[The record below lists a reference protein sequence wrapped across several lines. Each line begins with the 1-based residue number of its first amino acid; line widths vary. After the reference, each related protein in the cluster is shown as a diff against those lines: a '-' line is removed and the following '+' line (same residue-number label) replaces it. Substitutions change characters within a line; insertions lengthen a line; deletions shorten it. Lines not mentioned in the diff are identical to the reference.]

1 MPGAL
6 LPSRMSQLQP
16 GGAADAPPPS
26 YGEEIVAGFNTAKDD
41 IGYVQDTRL
50 IEAYRPVMSALED
63 INGKSHW
70 QYKDWLRELNP
81 FANGG
86 LQYDYDSVWAD
97 VLEAR
102 RKNPGAFKE
111 LPASRDEFEK
121 GVLTR
126 QGQRAKDQET
136 LARGKS
142 VSAAILGGV
151 GASIFDP
158 VNVATLPFGGGSKTV
173 GQAILREGIINGG
186 IELIQQVPLAQ
197 SRERMGEELTAKEAA
212 INVAAG
218 TIFGGVLGGA
228 GKYGA
233 DNFDAIKAAPKA
245 VQEALWAKIAPM
257 LPEQIRPKMNW
268 DAIGDDMLP
277 DIAEG
282 LIGRENLS
290 EAEADA
296 LAVVRR
302 EIAIEARNPFEP
314 DGAGARAHSDN
325 LADAM
330 QRIFESAPT
339 QPPARATVSRNP
351 RETLRGSTAISSG
364 VVPGDARSV
373 MKNRIK
379 VVESSGSN
387 VARNPN
393 STALGPYQFLKGTW
407 ERLYRSRYGA
417 NGKSAAEIHALR
429 TDPRLNEI
437 LMDDLM
443 AINEA
448 SLRNAGIAPTAG
460 NLYLAHFAGDA
471 GARKLHRAAPN
482 ASAREVLGDAVV
494 DANPFLARMTAAD
507 VINWAARKMGGKGG
521 AVAPSGRSIDV
532 DPEAALRSDL
542 ERQQAQIDADRK
554 AIEDIAPRPRL
565 VEDDMLPDP
574 IHDGE
579 DIPVLTTPIEAISR
593 PEPIAP
599 PAVPPRVPAVAEE
612 SVDDILPQLRAI
624 VRDRAQSLNEPA
636 KLAEA
641 LGIDEA
647 RLRKGLVQLAAQK
660 EIRMNKKQQFM
671 RLPEENGP
679 VDILKFIGR
688 AGGLSEDGLSESGRK
703 LGTKGHALGK
713 GGRDYNKQLIPG
725 SGPLVR
731 KAGRGIDEMGELLHE
746 AGYFGDPQGP
756 RPTEAEV
763 LEAIDLAATQGRKI
777 YPFGQTREAEP
788 KAPAKSLFQS
798 EEHEYYVRT
807 AFDEVAEANGY
818 SMDDADFAEAARIL
832 LTEDVDTMDEAVR
845 LMVNRELQDI
855 QAAAFYEVE
864 EEYYASIEEQF
875 AKAWTQDAGIDD
887 AAIDGR
893 QANAGNAGTGGADA
907 PDAIG
912 QGRVNG
918 QDELEPPYLDQG
930 ALRAFDDPDGP
941 AAMGVVDSLE
951 HDLRAS
957 LIPERTDEYAFLY
970 AMTPERLR
978 EIAETGPREAEVDE
992 GVVTRELAAQMLRE
1006 HQDYDAMKSDD
1017 LVRIITRN
1025 VIEQRNRGWLE
1036 RVQAGKGDPD
1046 QQMAFYSVGNAMR
1059 VLRERQ
1065 ELDGIM
1071 PRMIDE
1077 LVSRG
1082 WSANDAKEVL
1092 DFRIQDMNAQ
1102 ARPKL
1107 DNGNVGVDPAIAE
1120 RQAQLANLK
1129 AASPMQAKVDQE
1141 STIGSPLFDAVDQP
1155 TFRLD
1160 DEGDP
1165 VAPADLLAQI
1175 DAEDAM
1181 IKTIKD
1187 CL

>member
-16 GGAADAPPPS
+16 GGAADAPAPS
-26 YGEEIVAGFNTAKDD
+26 YGEEIAAGFRTAKDD

-50 IEAYRPVMSALED
+50 IEAYRPVMTALED

-136 LARGKS
+136 LARGGS
-142 VSAAILGGV
+142 LSAAVLGGV
-151 GASIFDP
+151 GASVFDP
-158 VNVATLPFGGGSKTV
+158 VNIATLPFGGGSKTV
-173 GQAILREGIINGG
+173 GQAVLREAIINGG
-186 IELIQQVPLAQ
+186 IELAQQVPLAMA
-197 SRERMGEELTAKEAA
+197 RERMGEEFTAKEAA

-218 TIFGGVLGGA
+218 TIFGGALGGA

-314 DGAGARAHSDN
+314 DGAGARVHADN

-330 QRIFESAPT
+330 QRIFDSAPV
-339 QPPARATVSRNP
+339 QPARAVGARTTPQALSR
-351 RETLRGSTAISSG
+351 STAISTG
-364 VVPGDARSV
+364 IVPGDARSV

-379 VVESSGSN
+379 VVESNGKAT
-387 VARNPN
+387 ARNPN

-417 NGKSAAEIHALR
+417 TGKSSAEIHALR

-471 GARKLHRAAPN
+471 GARKLHRAQPN

-494 DANPFLARMTAAD
+494 NANPFLSRMTAAD

-521 AVAPSGRSIDV
+521 AVAPTGRSIDA
-532 DPEAALRSDL
+532 DPEAALRTDL

-554 AIEDIAPRPRL
+554 ALEDIAPRPRL
-565 VEDDMLPDP
+565 IEDDMLPEP

-579 DIPVLTTPIEAISR
+579 DIPVLTTPIEAIAR
-593 PEPIAP
+593 PEPIAA
-599 PAVPPRVPAVAEE
+599 PAIPPRIPAVAEE
-612 SVDDILPQLRAI
+612 SVTDILPQLRAV

-647 RLRKGLVQLAAQK
+647 QLRKGLIQLAAQK

-671 RLPEENGP
+671 RLPVENGP

-688 AGGLSEDGLSESGRK
+688 AGGLSEDGLSEGGRK

-777 YPFGQTREAEP
+777 YPFGQTREAQP
-788 KAPAKSLFQS
+788 NAPAKSLFQS

-818 SMDDADFAEAARIL
+818 TMDDADFNEAARIL

-864 EEYYASIEEQF
+864 EDYYASIEEQF
-875 AKAWTQDAGIDD
+875 AKAWAENAGIDD

-893 QANAGNAGTGGADA
+893 QVDAGNAGPRGTDA

-912 QGRVNG
+912 QGRFDG

-951 HDLRAS
+951 HDLRTA
-957 LIPERTDEYAFLY
+957 I
-970 AMTPERLR
+970 
-978 EIAETGPREAEVDE
+978 
-992 GVVTRELAAQMLRE
+992 
-1006 HQDYDAMKSDD
+1006 
-1017 LVRIITRN
+1017 
-1025 VIEQRNRGWLE
+1025 
-1036 RVQAGKGDPD
+1036 
-1046 QQMAFYSVGNAMR
+1046 
-1059 VLRERQ
+1059 
-1065 ELDGIM
+1065 
-1071 PRMIDE
+1071 
-1077 LVSRG
+1077 
-1082 WSANDAKEVL
+1082 
-1092 DFRIQDMNAQ
+1092 
-1102 ARPKL
+1102 
-1107 DNGNVGVDPAIAE
+1107 DPAIAE
-1120 RQAQLANLK
+1120 RQAQLASLK

-1165 VAPADLLAQI
+1165 IAPADLLAEI